1 MGLADLKKKHNLH
14 HQKKFT
20 IDEFIEDADFYAK
33 GKPKVVSLELNLH
46 REEALTALAFIESG
60 ASWLVALAE
69 RMDEVCEAHANF
81 VFPKLSRKPSQIID
95 DQVWASFQHDR
106 ACITAAAAGLPGARN
121 VMWGSDYPHAEGTFP
136 ISRKLTEELFAG
148 LDVSDS
154 VRTDILGLNGARLF
168 GIEPVVSTSSVLLA
182 A

>member
-60 ASWLVALAE
+60 NYL
-69 RMDEVCEAHANF
+69 
-81 VFPKLSRKPSQIID
+81 KPSYKK
-95 DQVWASFQHDR
+95 ATFSLS
-106 ACITAAAAGLPGARN
+106 TAAIDEL
-121 VMWGSDYPHAEGTFP
+121 GS
-136 ISRKLTEELFAG
+136 LTQQDGMNKSL
-148 LDVSDS
+148 L
-154 VRTDILGLNGARLF
+154 LRLF
-168 GIEPVVSTSSVLLA
+168 THYFSSLSPEERQTIYERLQEHS
-182 A
+182 

>member
-60 ASWLVALAE
+60 EYL
-69 RMDEVCEAHANF
+69 
-81 VFPKLSRKPSQIID
+81 KPSYKK
-95 DQVWASFQHDR
+95 ATFSLS
-106 ACITAAAAGLPGARN
+106 TAAIDEL
-121 VMWGSDYPHAEGTFP
+121 GS
-136 ISRKLTEELFAG
+136 LTQQDGMNKSL
-148 LDVSDS
+148 L
-154 VRTDILGLNGARLF
+154 LRLF
-168 GIEPVVSTSSVLLA
+168 THYFSSLSPEERQTIYERLQERS
-182 A
+182 

>member
-60 ASWLVALAE
+60 DYL
-69 RMDEVCEAHANF
+69 
-81 VFPKLSRKPSQIID
+81 KPSYKK
-95 DQVWASFQHDR
+95 ATFSLS
-106 ACITAAAAGLPGARN
+106 TAAIDEL
-121 VMWGSDYPHAEGTFP
+121 GS
-136 ISRKLTEELFAG
+136 LTQQDGMNKSL
-148 LDVSDS
+148 L
-154 VRTDILGLNGARLF
+154 LRLF
-168 GIEPVVSTSSVLLA
+168 THYFSSLSPEERQTIYERLQEHS
-182 A
+182 

>member
-60 ASWLVALAE
+60 DYL
-69 RMDEVCEAHANF
+69 
-81 VFPKLSRKPSQIID
+81 KPSYKK
-95 DQVWASFQHDR
+95 ATFSLS
-106 ACITAAAAGLPGARN
+106 TAAIDEL
-121 VMWGSDYPHAEGTFP
+121 GS
-136 ISRKLTEELFAG
+136 LTQQDGMNKSL
-148 LDVSDS
+148 L
-154 VRTDILGLNGARLF
+154 LRLF
-168 GIEPVVSTSSVLLA
+168 THYFSSLSPEERQTIYERLQEYS
-182 A
+182 

>member
-60 ASWLVALAE
+60 DYL
-69 RMDEVCEAHANF
+69 
-81 VFPKLSRKPSQIID
+81 KPSYKK
-95 DQVWASFQHDR
+95 ATFSLS
-106 ACITAAAAGLPGARN
+106 TAAIDEL
-121 VMWGSDYPHAEGTFP
+121 GS
-136 ISRKLTEELFAG
+136 LTQQDGMNKSL
-148 LDVSDS
+148 L
-154 VRTDILGLNGARLF
+154 LRLF
-168 GIEPVVSTSSVLLA
+168 THYFSSLSPEERQTIYERLQEHN
-182 A
+182 